1 MTDRPHLWV
10 PYPYMPGEAAIC
22 TLCGEF
28 QTPENAAGECAEPFM
43 GDDLAAVPA
52 DIPSLA
58 WPADLDPAEGAD
70 DEMRQGAV
78 IPP

>member
-10 PYPYMPGEAAIC
+10 PYHYVPGAAEIC

-28 QTPENAAGECAEPFM
+28 QTPENVTGECPETF
-43 GDDLAAVPA
+43 DEPA
-52 DIPSLA
+52 DVPPDTPPLE
-58 WPADLDPAEGAD
+58 PAEGAD
-70 DEMRQGAV
+70 DEMRQGAI